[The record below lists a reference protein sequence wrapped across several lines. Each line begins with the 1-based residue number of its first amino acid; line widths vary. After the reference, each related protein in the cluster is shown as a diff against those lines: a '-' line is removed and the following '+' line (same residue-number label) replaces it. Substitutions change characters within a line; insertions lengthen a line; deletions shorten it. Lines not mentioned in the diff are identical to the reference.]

1 MFLKGIFISLDFLN
15 YKILND
21 IKDTKIRDYLKFENG
36 LSSRFIKQA
45 AIERRIFVNG
55 NSVKLN
61 YYLKMGDEIKIKI
74 NRDHESQS
82 IEPIDMNLDI
92 IYEDEFILV
101 VNKSP
106 FIVVHPSKS
115 HGVSLANGIMYHF
128 KVNNDDS
135 IVRLVNRLDMNT
147 SGMLV
152 VAKSQYA
159 HMFLSKLIQK
169 NVFKKEYLAIVKGNL
184 QERFGVI
191 EKNIFRPTDD
201 SIKRVVHDINGQYAK
216 TIYKVRERF
225 RESDLVEV
233 SIETGRTHQIRVHM
247 SYLGHPILGDDL
259 YGGSDEKINRQ
270 FLHAYKIKF
279 VHPYTKELLTFECP
293 MPEDMDS
300 YIKEQNN
307 L

>member
-1 MFLKGIFISLDFLN
+1 MDFLN

-21 IKDTKIRDYLKFENG
+21 IKDIKIRDYLKFENG

-55 NSVKLN
+55 NNVKLN
-61 YYLKMGDEIKIKI
+61 YYLKIGDEIKIKI
-74 NRDHESQS
+74 KRECESQS
-82 IEPIDMNLDI
+82 IYPIKMELDI
-92 IYEDEFILV
+92 IYEDDFILV
-101 VNKSP
+101 VNKPP

-128 KVNNDDS
+128 KVNNDNS

-147 SGMLV
+147 SGIFV

-159 HMFLSKLIQK
+159 HMFLSKLIQE
-169 NVFKKEYLAIVKGNL
+169 NIFKKEYVAIVKGNI
-184 QERFGVI
+184 QDEYGVI

-201 SIKRVVHDINGQYAK
+201 SIKRIVHESKGQYAK
-216 TIYKVRERF
+216 TIYRVKERF
-225 RESDLVEV
+225 KESDLVEV

-247 SYLGHPILGDDL
+247 SDLGHPILGDDL
-259 YGGSDEKINRQ
+259 YGGNDERINRQ

-279 VHPYTKELLTFECP
+279 LHPYTKELLTFECP

-300 YIKEQNN
+300 YIKEQSN